1 MASKRKSIKSNTQS
15 EKNAIDSSSENP
27 VKQLFMGDY
36 FNIHTFQRH
45 PITPTFFSYQ
55 AKLLKEWADQDDS
68 LRISDFYDKQGY
80 GPEFYYYWV
89 DKDHD
94 FKAANSYALRRI
106 GSRREGGA
114 MTRKFSENTIH
125 KTLGYYDPIWREEM
139 RLMNEM
145 RLAVAEKAESKVVV
159 IERFP
164 SPSGEYHDVEVVS
177 TSKLSPQEVAS
188 NIRRNTATDRQVK
201 VNANVGETY
210 E

>member
-1 MASKRKSIKSNTQS
+1 VASKRKSNNPITKTN
-15 EKNAIDSSSENP
+15 DSTTNSSGQNS

-45 PITPTFFSYQ
+45 PITPSFFGYQ

-80 GPEFYYYWV
+80 GPEFFYYWV

-94 FKAANSYALRRI
+94 LKAANSYALRRI

-114 MTRKFSENTIH
+114 MTRKFSENTVH
-125 KTLGYYDPIWREEM
+125 KTLGHYDPIWREEM
-139 RLMNEM
+139 RLINEA
-145 RLAVAEKAESKVVV
+145 RLAIAEKSESKIVV

-164 SPSGEYHDVEVVS
+164 SASNEYQDVEVVS

-188 NIRRNTATDRQVK
+188 NIRRNIATDREVK
-201 VNANVGETY
+201 VNMKGKSHD
-210 E
+210 